1 MLQKTSGIVL
11 HTTKYSES
19 SLIVKLYTR
28 DHGLQSCIINGVRSK
43 RSKNKASL
51 FQPLA
56 LVDVVLFIN
65 EKPGLQRISEIGI
78 QQQYTSL
85 PFDIIKSSIALFL
98 NEVLSRSLKEAH
110 QDEELFE
117 FIKSSLLILDLTTEN
132 PSNFHLGFMLQLSRF
147 LGFSP
152 QGEFSEKNPVFD
164 LQEGKFMSLLPQ
176 HPHYITSMRSRL
188 LSELLRTDYESL
200 SSVRLD
206 RTERKQLLHAIVLYF
221 QLHINGFGSV
231 RSLEVLEEVIS

>member
-28 DHGLQSCIINGVRSK
+28 EHGLQSCIINGVRSK

-56 LVDVVLFIN
+56 LVDAVIFIN
-65 EKPGLQRISEIGI
+65 EKPGLQRISEIAL
-78 QQQYTSL
+78 QQQYVSL

-98 NEVLSRSLKEAH
+98 NEVLSRSVKEAH
-110 QDEELFE
+110 PDEELFD
-117 FIKSSLLILDLTTEN
+117 FIKNSLLILDLTIEN
-132 PSNFHLGFMLQLSRF
+132 PSNFHLGFMLQLSRY
-147 LGFSP
+147 LGFAP
-152 QGEFSEKNPVFD
+152 QGEFSEKTPVFD
-164 LQEGKFMSLLPQ
+164 LQEGKFVSVLPQ
-176 HPHYITSMRSRL
+176 HPHYITSMVSRL
-188 LSELLRTDYESL
+188 LFALINTDYGGL
-200 SSVRLD
+200 STVRLD
-206 RTERKQLLHAIVLYF
+206 RTERKQLLNALVQYY

-231 RSLEVLEEVIS
+231 RSLEILEEVIS